1 MTSGGIR
8 FKGTLTAGTS
18 KTQLGSDLISPST
31 AKELLSIT
39 PYCIQTTYTA
49 DIPSIVQYE
58 LESDDTDLA
67 PTKIAVLLNGPE
79 DAAVTV
85 AASTMLY
92 KTYSLNTP
100 IGSGAVIKLFGTNII
115 DMTTDPYCGAG
126 VLISDQRTGKPQTF
140 WTNPAAANN
149 YGTGNDSYVA
159 GATYRWSNSA
169 RITQVYGF
177 GVTNTTRT
185 VSDSIGG
192 TIKLESSDFKTNLPQ
207 IYPYQPTLDNSVT
220 LGSNQTPTVQLW
232 NVSIPTDPVIAV
244 TEYFDQEALTSAG
257 GIAWMTG
264 VGYNKTQ
271 TRR

>member
-1 MTSGGIR
+1 MSSGSVR
-8 FKGTLTAGTS
+8 FKGTLTVTTA

-31 AKELLSIT
+31 ARELLSIT

-49 DIPSIVQYE
+49 DIPSIVRYE
-58 LESDDTDLA
+58 LESSDADLN
-67 PTKIAVLLNGPE
+67 PTKISVLLNGPE
-79 DAAVTV
+79 DAAVTIG
-85 AASTMLY
+85 ASTMIY

-100 IGSGAVIKLFGTNII
+100 IGGGDVIKLYGTNVI

-126 VLISDQRTGKPQTF
+126 VLISDQRTGKPQTY
-140 WTNPAAANN
+140 WTSPDAANN

-159 GATYRWSNSA
+159 GATYRWNNSA
-169 RITQVYGF
+169 RITKVYGF

-192 TIKLESSDFKTNLPQ
+192 TIKLESPDFVTNLPQ
-207 IYPYQPTLDNSVT
+207 QYPIQPTLDNSTT
-220 LGSNQTPTVQLW
+220 LGSNQTPTVSLW
-232 NVSIPTDPVIAV
+232 NVNIPTDPIVAV

-264 VGYNKTQ
+264 VGYNKTK